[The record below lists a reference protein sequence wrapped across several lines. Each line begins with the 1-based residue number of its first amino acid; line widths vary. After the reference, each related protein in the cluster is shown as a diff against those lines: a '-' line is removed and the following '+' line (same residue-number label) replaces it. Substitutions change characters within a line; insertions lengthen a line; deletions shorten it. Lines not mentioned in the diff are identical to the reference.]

1 MWQSTNSLVK
11 PGRFVLLM
19 LCLLS
24 SVLLLG
30 SVMTLGTAFA
40 QSTTLARGASKEA
53 AAKCSLATLNGRYV
67 ASFDGFLVMG
77 SNRVPFAGA
86 GFLVYDGHGH
96 GHDGVL
102 SESLNGKIASLIR
115 FTATYTVTPD
125 CIVTETNTTA
135 AGVTSH
141 FDLFTTPD
149 GSRATFLQTDPGVV
163 MSGVETRGAG

>member
-1 MWQSTNSLVK
+1 MWQSTNSLVNL
-11 PGRFVLLM
+11 RRLVILTA
-19 LCLLS
+19 CLLS

-30 SVMTLGTAFA
+30 GVMTLGTAFA
-40 QSTTLARGASKEA
+40 QSTTLASGASKET

-86 GFLVYDGHGH
+86 GFLIFDGHGH

-102 SESLNGKIASLIR
+102 SQSVNGKIMSQIR
-115 FTATYTVTPD
+115 FTGTYTVTPD
-125 CIVTETNTTA
+125 CVVTLTNTTTT
-135 AGVTSH
+135 GVTSH

-149 GSRATFLQTDPGVV
+149 GNRATFVQTDPGVV
-163 MSGVETRGAG
+163 MSGVQTRGAG